1 MARSRLNAI
10 AAAGIVLGLASL
22 ASPAAAR
29 DGAAQSAS
37 AYAPSP
43 EARSRWVEECSER
56 LTAGQGQVRDPYS
69 TRRARKEQRMRE
81 REKARA
87 SCESYYDSYYD
98 YHAGHYRA
106 WQPGSR
112 PAYRPSAGYGPAG
125 CDPSPD
131 CRRNC
136 TEVVE
141 YEYVDVPVRA
151 APRPARDKRVPDK
164 RVRLK

>member
-10 AAAGIVLGLASL
+10 AAAGIALGLASL
-22 ASPAAAR
+22 ATPATAR
-29 DGAAQSAS
+29 DGAAQSVN

-56 LTAGQGQVRDPYS
+56 LSAGQGQVRDPYS
-69 TRRARKEQRMRE
+69 SRRQRKEQRTRD
-81 REKARA
+81 RQSARA
-87 SCESYYDSYYD
+87 SCESYYDSYYE

-106 WQPGSR
+106 WQPGVRTASR
-112 PAYRPSAGYGPAG
+112 PPAAYAPAG

-136 TEVVE
+136 AEVVE

-151 APRPARDKRVPDK
+151 APRPRPAPDK
-164 RVRLK
+164 RIRLK